1 MELSDVGGGVQD
13 VTADPSS
20 PYYIGPIGHDHTS
33 GDEIREEVTKQV
45 DEEIAKGWLGD
56 VVTPLLRDETIQR
69 RYEQRIVAVRDS
81 VDDGVEIRDHG
92 PAPSSLWD
100 NATHQ
105 QMLDAITTNADSAA
119 VAVTSEEWVR
129 LGKELTEHQQNLADA
144 INDSLADWQ
153 GEGGDAARKHLA
165 DVGLWLGNTAKGA
178 TLTGRQQ
185 EIHSQALNETQK
197 QMAANPPVNF
207 DVQAAN
213 AHLQTITDPVVYAQ
227 QAQLDQQALQQ
238 SEAARQQAARIMTQ
252 YDDTVA
258 GATITPAFVAPPKLG
273 GPNAQIASLR
283 TGATGPASAR
293 IPATEAGAAQ
303 AASLR
308 SAPTAGAPAA
318 AGAGTGDVTAAVA
331 AANLN
336 SPPLPTGTSV
346 PGTAV
351 PGLDTSGAGTG
362 VGAPALNTYS
372 GASGYG
378 SGTGAVPHLSTPDYP
393 TGTPANYSGGTLQ
406 NHSSVPDLDIPDSTV
421 AASAV
426 DTGTSGS
433 SSARMPTIGYSG
445 GINGDSIAS
454 RLGGPTVSGNPL
466 AGLDS
471 VSGPAGTPLGG
482 GTSTGAKGLGGAGGA
497 GAAALK
503 GLGGGGAGGSGLGGL
518 GGVGGASGASG
529 ARLAAGGV
537 AGASGAAAAAEEAAA
552 ARGAAGAT
560 GAAGRAGTP
569 AAGGMAPHGGKGQGA
584 EDKEHRVA
592 DYLEGDPDLF
602 EGGDVV
608 APPVIGDW
616 KKNKQ
621 EEKK

>member
-33 GDEIREEVTKQV
+33 GDEIREEVTRQV

-92 PAPSSLWD
+92 TAPSSLWD

-129 LGKELTEHQQNLADA
+129 LGKELTEHQKNLADA

-238 SEAARQQAARIMTQ
+238 QEAARQQAARIMTQ

-308 SAPTAGAPAA
+308 SATTAGVPAA
-318 AGAGTGDVTAAVA
+318 VGAGTGDVNAAVA

-336 SPPLPTGTSV
+336 SPSLPTGTS
-346 PGTAV
+346 V

-362 VGAPALNTYS
+362 AGAPALNTYS
-372 GASGYG
+372 GSSGYG
-378 SGTGAVPHLSTPDYP
+378 GGTGAVPQLSTPDYP
-393 TGTPANYSGGTLQ
+393 AGTTGNYSGGTLE
-406 NHSSVPDLDIPDSTV
+406 NHASVPDLDIPDSTV
-421 AASAV
+421 ASSAV

-471 VSGPAGTPLGG
+471 VSSVSGPAGTPLGG
-482 GTSTGAKGLGGAGGA
+482 GTSTGAKGLGGVGGA

-503 GLGGGGAGGSGLGGL
+503 GLGGGGAGGSGVGGL
-518 GGVGGASGASG
+518 GGVGSASGASG
-529 ARLAAGGV
+529 ARLGAGGV

>member
-33 GDEIREEVTKQV
+33 GDEIREEVTQQV

-92 PAPSSLWD
+92 AAPSSLWD

-129 LGKELTEHQQNLADA
+129 LGKELTEHQKNLADA

-238 SEAARQQAARIMTQ
+238 QEAARQQAARIMTQ

-303 AASLR
+303 AANLR
-308 SAPTAGAPAA
+308 SATTAGVPAA
-318 AGAGTGDVTAAVA
+318 AGAGAGDVNAAVA

-336 SPPLPTGTSV
+336 PSSPPAGSPM
-346 PGTAV
+346 

-362 VGAPALNTYS
+362 VDAPTLNTYS
-372 GASGYG
+372 GSSGYG
-378 SGTGAVPHLSTPDYP
+378 AGTGAVPQLSTPDYP
-393 TGTPANYSGGTLQ
+393 AGTTGTYSGGTLE
-406 NHSSVPDLDIPDSTV
+406 NHASVPDLDIPDSTV
-421 AASAV
+421 ASSAV

-471 VSGPAGTPLGG
+471 VSSVSGPAGTPLGG
-482 GTSTGAKGLGGAGGA
+482 GTSTSTGAKGLGGAGGA

-503 GLGGGGAGGSGLGGL
+503 GFGGGGSGL

-529 ARLAAGGV
+529 ARLGAGGV

-616 KKNKQ
+616 KKNKK